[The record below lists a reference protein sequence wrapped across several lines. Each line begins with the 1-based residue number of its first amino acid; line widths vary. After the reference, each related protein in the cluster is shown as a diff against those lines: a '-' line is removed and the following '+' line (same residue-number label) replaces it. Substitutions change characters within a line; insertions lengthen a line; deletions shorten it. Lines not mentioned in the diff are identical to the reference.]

1 MKKNMSDKF
10 PEVSA
15 KVHKAVLD
23 ALDTLDA
30 IDVSDMT
37 ATQEKQGM
45 TAQKTLKPLIAF
57 DTQDNSEMVEM
68 FEASE
73 TAEQPKPRL
82 KQRTE
87 NEKENNT
94 MFKNRKNRYTAAAVI
109 GAAVLAAGSIT
120 GYAALKY
127 LTPSQAALEL
137 DDNKLAKAFEGEK
150 AILINETQKYDDY
163 TISLFGVAS
172 GADISDYIL
181 PDSALGDGT
190 MYAVLAM
197 EKTDGTPMPDT
208 SSDEYGSFTFFASPY
223 IQGLAPKDFNIYT
236 LGTGYSEF
244 VKDGVQYRLLE
255 FDDISIFADRTIYIG
270 VSEGMAYDVSAYI
283 FDETTGEISKNPGYS
298 GINALFTLPID
309 KSCADEKA
317 AQECIDKINAEM
329 HPSES
334 SKPVDQPEMTDEQ
347 QELDAFMSQITG
359 ENIGDYLERV
369 ESTVQTLTPDKDN
382 YIEYSWELESG
393 AGGNERLLLD
403 WIDIAPGE
411 TMLLGWSSSGGTIEG
426 LCVPTLTDK
435 GDGTYTFAAYIY
447 GQD

>member
-10 PEVSA
+10 PEVPA
-15 KVHKAVLD
+15 KVHRAVLD
-23 ALDTLDA
+23 TLDTLDA
-30 IDVSDMT
+30 LEI
-37 ATQEKQGM
+37 
-45 TAQKTLKPLIAF
+45 
-57 DTQDNSEMVEM
+57 EMLET
-68 FEASE
+68 SE
-73 TAEQPKPRL
+73 TVKQPKPRL
-82 KQRTE
+82 KQKTE
-87 NEKENNT
+87 NEKENNA
-94 MFKNRKNRYTAAAVI
+94 MFKNRKNRYAAAAVI

-127 LTPSQAALEL
+127 LTPSQVAVEFE
-137 DDNKLAKAFEGEK
+137 DNKLAKAFEGEN

-163 TISLFGVAS
+163 TISLLGVTS

-181 PDSALGDGT
+181 PDSALGDST
-190 MYAVLAM
+190 MYAVLTM
-197 EKTDGTPMPDT
+197 EKTDGAPMPDT

-255 FDDISIFADRTIYIG
+255 FDDITVFADRTIYIG
-270 VSEGMAYDVSAYI
+270 VSEGMSYDISAYI
-283 FDETTGEISKNPGYS
+283 FDETTGEISKNPDYS

-309 KSCADEKA
+309 QSCADEKA

-329 HPSES
+329 HPSKSDEPIS
-334 SKPVDQPEMTDEQ
+334 QPEMTDEEK
-347 QELDAFMSQITG
+347 ELDAFMSQITG

-382 YIEYSWELESG
+382 YLEYSWELESG

-426 LCVPTLTDK
+426 LCVPTLTDN